1 MSVCDYFKKEDLED
15 MKNIND
21 NSMFSVFDIRDA
33 LNQVNNPLLKCEQIE
48 SIFYILNEFKGERE
62 DA

>member
-48 SIFYILNEFKGERE
+48 SIFYILNEFKEERE

>member
-1 MSVCDYFKKEDLED
+1 MSDFEKEDLED

-33 LNQVNNPLLKCEQIE
+33 LNQVNNPPLKHEQIE
-48 SIFYILNEFKGERE
+48 SIFYILNEFKENE

>member
-33 LNQVNNPLLKCEQIE
+33 MNQVNNPLLKCEQIE

>member
-21 NSMFSVFDIRDA
+21 NSMFNVFDIRDA
-33 LNQVNNPLLKCEQIE
+33 LNQVDNPPLKYEQIE
-48 SIFYILNEFKGERE
+48 SIFYILNEFKENE
-62 DA
+62 DE

>member
-15 MKNIND
+15 MNNIND

-33 LNQVNNPLLKCEQIE
+33 LNQADNPPLKHEQIE
-48 SIFYILNEFKGERE
+48 SIFYILNEFKENE